1 MRCEHCHGFGRI
13 AGPTDPPAYRLEP
26 CQECNGSGVTS
37 CCGDAVCQPPKK
49 EEVDE

>member
-1 MRCEHCHGFGRI
+1 MRCQRCHGFGRI
-13 AGPTDPPAYRLEP
+13 AVPTGGQSYRLEF
-26 CQECNGSGVTS
+26 CQECSGSGVTS